1 MHRLES
7 MGVARARRIIGTTDA
22 GVAVFIV
29 TRDSTCSSYL
39 IPFVISEI
47 FYNIGVLRI
56 VRSKLSKLFLRT
68 NLCTIENLSLRNI
81 RQIYSYLIIIPV
93 IRISRKRGSLYS
105 PLCTLDFFSILVQRV
120 KHRLISNASLFLLL
134 RFKNSIWERE
144 RERDLIVNPYL
155 NTSSILIVFNYL
167 SRIIMIDPRPILS

>member
-56 VRSKLSKLFLRT
+56 VQSKLSKLFLRT

-105 PLCTLDFFSILVQRV
+105 RLCTLDFFSILVQRV

-144 RERDLIVNPYL
+144 REI
-155 NTSSILIVFNYL
+155 
-167 SRIIMIDPRPILS
+167 

>member
-68 NLCTIENLSLRNI
+68 NLCTIENLSLRRYI

-105 PLCTLDFFSILVQRV
+105 RLCTLDFFSILVQRV

-134 RFKNSIWERE
+134 RFKNSI
-144 RERDLIVNPYL
+144 
-155 NTSSILIVFNYL
+155 
-167 SRIIMIDPRPILS
+167 